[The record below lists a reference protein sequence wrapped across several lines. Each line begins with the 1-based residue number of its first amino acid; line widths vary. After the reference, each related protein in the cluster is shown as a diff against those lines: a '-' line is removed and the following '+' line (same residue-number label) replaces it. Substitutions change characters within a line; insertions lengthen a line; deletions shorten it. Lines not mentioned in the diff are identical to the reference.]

1 MQVNRLD
8 KITTLAITMLIFTM
22 SSIGFFMI
30 EQESTERQEL
40 EAKEMPRFAV
50 SPGHT
55 VFGEYVGAHWCGPCM
70 GSASPSLVNLKNS
83 NTDDFTYVSFF
94 EGASSGWPSDGPANR
109 RNHIMASSS
118 GYPTFAFADETSGS
132 CYKVGSSGSNYYDAD
147 FSAGGCMHADA
158 SVISTWHLEYL

>member
-1 MQVNRLD
+1 MMRTVRQDR
-8 KITTLAITMLIFTM
+8 IYTLTIAMLILTM
-22 SSIGFFMI
+22 SSMGYLMT
-30 EQESTERQEL
+30 EQETTNKQEL

-94 EGASSGWPSDGPANR
+94 EGASSGWPSDGPVNR
-109 RNHIMASSS
+109 QNHIMANSG

-132 CYKVGSSGSNYYDAD
+132 CYKVCLLYTSPSPRD
-147 FSAGGCMHADA
+147 
-158 SVISTWHLEYL
+158 

>member
-1 MQVNRLD
+1 MMQVNRLD
-8 KITTLAITMLIFTM
+8 KITTLTITMLIVTM

-70 GSASPSLVNLKNS
+70 GSASPSP
-83 NTDDFTYVSFF
+83 VSYT
-94 EGASSGWPSDGPANR
+94 
-109 RNHIMASSS
+109 HLTL
-118 GYPTFAFADETSGS
+118 PT
-132 CYKVGSSGSNYYDAD
+132 KRIV
-147 FSAGGCMHADA
+147 
-158 SVISTWHLEYL
+158 